1 MSQYDLQDLILR
13 HVSIA
18 NDYQQRSARRANDQ
32 QHLITM
38 MVFHTHTAE
47 ALREY
52 ANIHTN
58 HREMILQALSDAG
71 QSADAYDAQLRAEHE
86 RDLYKQAVIDL
97 CEEFRGHDLPHGSS
111 AYTRATSLVNGTQV
125 DDTANIAAL
134 KDHNRQLIAALKPF
148 MDFAKH
154 GVDGNGWTHN
164 SGGSHIGSKF
174 APKDFWAV
182 KKALAVQIPKLLPCP
197 FCGKDDL
204 TVMENGEGV
213 LSVHCEDCDAD
224 ASLERWNR
232 RTAK

>member
-1 MSQYDLQDLILR
+1 
-13 HVSIA
+13 
-18 NDYQQRSARRANDQ
+18 
-32 QHLITM
+32 
-38 MVFHTHTAE
+38 
-47 ALREY
+47 
-52 ANIHTN
+52 
-58 HREMILQALSDAG
+58 MILQALSDAG

-174 APKDFWAV
+174 APEDFWAV
-182 KKALAVQIPKLLPCP
+182 NKALAVQIPKLLPCP

-224 ASLERWNR
+224 AS
-232 RTAK
+232 

>member
-18 NDYQQRSARRANDQ
+18 NEYQQRSARRANDH

-38 MVFHTHTAE
+38 TVFHTNTAE
-47 ALREY
+47 ALRVY
-52 ANIHTN
+52 ANLHAN
-58 HREMILQALSDAG
+58 QREMVLQALSDAG

-111 AYTRATSLVNGTQV
+111 AYTRAMSLVNGITV

-134 KDHNRQLIAALKPF
+134 KDHNRQLIAALQPF

-154 GVDGNGWTHN
+154 GVDGNGWIDN
-164 SGGSHIGSKF
+164 SGISHIGRNF
-174 APKDFWAV
+174 GPEDFWAV

-204 TVMENGEGV
+204 TVMENGEGE

>member
-1 MSQYDLQDLILR
+1 MSQYDLQDLIRR

-18 NDYQQRSARRANDQ
+18 NDYQQRSARHAHNQ

-38 MVFHTHTAE
+38 SVLHNNTAE

-52 ANIHTN
+52 ANLHAN
-58 HREMILQALSDAG
+58 QREMVLQALSDAG
-71 QSADAYDAQLRAEHE
+71 QSADAYDAQLRAERE
-86 RDLYKQAVIDL
+86 RDLYKQAVMDL
-97 CEEFRGHDLPHGSS
+97 CVEFNGHNSS
-111 AYTRATSLVNGTQV
+111 AYIRAASLINGAQVEDTVNIT
-125 DDTANIAAL
+125 AL
-134 KDHNRQLIAALKPF
+134 KDHNRQLIAALQPF

-174 APKDFWAV
+174 APEDFWAV

-224 ASLERWNR
+224 ASLERWNH